1 MSIGCRLA
9 ANPARRRRRHSRRS
23 RHALGV
29 APSLPRVHPCPACTA
44 ATSPLYS
51 YQAVFSAAPG
61 QQEVISAASL
71 FFWTLTLIVL
81 IK

>member
-1 MSIGCRLA
+1 M
-9 ANPARRRRRHSRRS
+9 
-23 RHALGV
+23 

>member
-1 MSIGCRLA
+1 MDKPCLA
-9 ANPARRRRRHSRRS
+9 AM
-23 RHALGV
+23 HAC
-29 APSLPRVHPCPACTA
+29 AACTT

-51 YQAVFSAAPG
+51 YQAVFSAVPD